1 MPDFQMG
8 NKWAKMIQSDTEKG
22 IAFLCYKNLSI

>member
-8 NKWAKMIQSDTEKG
+8 NKWAKMIQSDTGKG